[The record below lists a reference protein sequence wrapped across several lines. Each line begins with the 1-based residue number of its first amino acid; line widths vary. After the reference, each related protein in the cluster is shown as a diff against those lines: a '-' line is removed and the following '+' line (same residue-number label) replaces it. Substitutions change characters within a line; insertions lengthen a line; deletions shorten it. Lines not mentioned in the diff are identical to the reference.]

1 MEDDEDKEPLIKRRR
16 RHINLEGPQG
26 THADFI
32 KNLNPAEILEQL
44 APEALDKTLNHLNLT
59 LPAGVPNAKVGMHIT
74 DPEHGMFFANAR
86 GQLVF
91 QRTAE
96 LEKVPTMH
104 LFTLYRFCEAY
115 SEKGNGYEQFL
126 IDEGWNRQVNVKIA
140 PSFEV
145 KQETIELIGN

>member
-1 MEDDEDKEPLIKRRR
+1 MY
-16 RHINLEGPQG
+16 
-26 THADFI
+26 
-32 KNLNPAEILEQL
+32 
-44 APEALDKTLNHLNLT
+44 
-59 LPAGVPNAKVGMHIT
+59 
-74 DPEHGMFFANAR
+74 FANAR

-96 LEKVPTMH
+96 LKKVPTMH